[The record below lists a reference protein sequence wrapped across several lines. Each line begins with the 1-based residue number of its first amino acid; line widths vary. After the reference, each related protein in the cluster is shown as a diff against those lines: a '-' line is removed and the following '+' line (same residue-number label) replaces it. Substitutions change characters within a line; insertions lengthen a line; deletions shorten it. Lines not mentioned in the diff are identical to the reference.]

1 MHIIELAVP
10 PSAAE
15 GGYAVRERM
24 HDHEAT
30 RGTARIEPG
39 SGIMSNRG
47 GLGLAGASYT
57 RDYPQQRARRNG
69 RGRGRDC
76 VLKRSGAR
84 ITLELSIYSA
94 AGGEHAIFSDRRCI
108 RH

>member
-1 MHIIELAVP
+1 MHVQV
-10 PSAAE
+10 SAYYRVHRSAIRGRGGKG

-30 RGTARIEPG
+30 GGTARIRPG

-47 GLGLAGASYT
+47 GLGLAGASRT

-76 VLKRSGAR
+76 VLKRSVLA
-84 ITLELSIYSA
+84 
-94 AGGEHAIFSDRRCI
+94 
-108 RH
+108 